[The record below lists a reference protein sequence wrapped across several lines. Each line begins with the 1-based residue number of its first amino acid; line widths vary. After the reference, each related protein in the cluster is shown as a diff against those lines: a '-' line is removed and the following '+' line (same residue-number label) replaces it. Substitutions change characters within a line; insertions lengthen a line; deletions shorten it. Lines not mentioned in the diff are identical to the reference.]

1 MERSVMDEKVVNNLK
16 SESRW
21 LRLVFMVVFGVVAY
35 LAAFLVMLMAIV
47 QAVHGFIMSEPN
59 DRLLKFS
66 AGVNQYIYQIA
77 GFLTY
82 NSDTKPYPFSDWPA
96 PGGDRASGDDE
107 KELNGSDND

>member
-1 MERSVMDEKVVNNLK
+1 MDEKVVNNLK

-35 LAAFLVMLMAIV
+35 LAAFLVMLIAIV

-66 AGVNQYIYQIA
+66 AGVNQYIFQIA

-82 NSDTKPYPFSDWPA
+82 NSDVKPYPFSDWPA
-96 PGGDRASGDDE
+96 SGQGRASSDSDE
-107 KELNGSDND
+107 KDLSGTNSG